1 MKGHLRIRDLSE
13 IQCRIRDNALD
24 RYPGSGIRR
33 NLDTGYGLGKKTILR
48 VEATEVRDAG
58 SGPALFPT
66 LSSGRSES
74 MDSA

>member
-13 IQCRIRDNALD
+13 IQCRIQDNALD

-33 NLDTGYGLGKKTILR
+33 

-58 SGPALFPT
+58 SGPPLFPT